1 MRDIPKAIILTSL
14 LVTLV
19 YVMISVS
26 LFGMTKLQL
35 LEPETAVAL
44 WEHPN
49 RCARAGRTEVDYEL

>member
-35 LEPETAVAL
+35 LEPETAVA
-44 WEHPN
+44 
-49 RCARAGRTEVDYEL
+49 